1 MFFFCSFVAT
11 VFFFSFFIYSVRV
24 QLCSWEFRSRGR
36 PEFQCGSEVLFPWQG
51 AIRRFGGRKGEGSFS
66 FFGFSIL
73 WPNEFKAGTSG
84 EKHSFIII
92 IEKENTHLVGSG

>member
-1 MFFFCSFVAT
+1 MLLR
-11 VFFFSFFIYSVRV
+11 FFSFLFLFTPSESSCVRGNSVVAVGRNFNV
-24 QLCSWEFRSRGR
+24 VRKFCFPGRGKLGGLEEGRGR
-36 PEFQCGSEVLFPWQG
+36 
-51 AIRRFGGRKGEGSFS
+51 GRSFS

>member
-1 MFFFCSFVAT
+1 ML
-11 VFFFSFFIYSVRV
+11 FSFTPSESSCVRGNSVV
-24 QLCSWEFRSRGR
+24 AVGR
-36 PEFQCGSEVLFPWQG
+36 NFNVALKFFFPWQLG
-51 AIRRFGGRKGEGSFS
+51 GLEGGRGGRSFP
-66 FFGFSIL
+66 FFGFSIP